1 MKKTLS
7 TLWFKHLTSTHLIYN
22 TCWEDP
28 IIDRFLLEFDSN
40 SDIFMISSAGDNSFD
55 YLLDQP
61 ASIDCVDINPYQNSL
76 LDLKCALFK
85 NGSHEHLIELFLTGK
100 THNYTSIF
108 KQIESDL
115 DDFSSTF
122 WESKKHW
129 FSPNKGFYLHGLTGM
144 FARFLKFLLKIKGLD
159 DVIEKLM
166 NEHSLEQR
174 TFLYEECIKPTLWK
188 GFSKHLW
195 KSELIL
201 GFAGIPNTQSDSIP
215 NLNEYIKS
223 TIQNLFVT
231 QGMQNN
237 YFWRLY
243 LEGKYSTECCP
254 NYLKEDNFANIQSQI
269 HKLSHSNDSVTTSL
283 ISSEKKYSHF
293 ILLDHQDWLIAD
305 GTNELESE
313 WTALLHS
320 AKPKA
325 KILFRS
331 VHKNLDFLPEFVK
344 KKTRQISVDQNYL
357 LENDRVGTYP
367 STFLLE
373 ANV

>member
-28 IIDRFLLEFDSN
+28 IIDRFLLEFDSS

-108 KQIESDL
+108 KQVESDL

-129 FSPNKGFYLHGLTGM
+129 FSPNKGFYLQGLTGK

-159 DVIEKLM
+159 EAVEKLM

-174 TFLYEECIKPTLWK
+174 ALLYEECIKPILWK

-201 GFAGIPNTQSDSIP
+201 GFAGIPNTQIDSIP

-283 ISSEKKYSHF
+283 ISNGKKYSHF
-293 ILLDHQDWLIAD
+293 ILLDHQDWLIGD